1 MSIFR
6 KLSWF
11 FKEEKKHYLLGV
23 FALVVVAIVQL
34 VPPKV
39 IGIIIDKIA
48 ADEINLQEIFAW
60 IGLLLLAAIAQYVFR
75 FIWRTNIWGSAA
87 RLERS
92 LRRQLF
98 HHFTQMDH
106 LFYQKYRTGDLMAH
120 ATNDLSAIQNVAGAG
135 ILTFA
140 DSMITGGMTLIA
152 MMIFVD
158 WRLTLI
164 ALIPLPLLAVAS
176 RVLGSKLHDAFRDS
190 QEAFSSIN
198 DKAQESITGMKVLKT
213 FGQEQ
218 EDIAELQVVIAQR
231 EEQLDEQ
238 ARSVQVNGSNENYL
252 NFIVA
257 SESFT
262 DLVSRI
268 DVVSKMVSANKEL
281 VEQQIADQKAVED
294 KKSKT
299 EENLSKINAMA
310 MELEQLKGDL
320 QVKKIEQESAIA
332 ALAAEKATAES
343 DRQMFLAQKEEA
355 DQRAAA
361 EAAAIAAAEAA
372 AATVAATVAQASS
385 EESSTAASSV
395 DIASSTVASSESA
408 APAQTV
414 AAAPVVESA
423 PVVSAPAA
431 AAPVVSAP
439 VVSAPVVTAPTL
451 SAPTGDVVSIAA
463 KYIGVP
469 YVWGGKTPSGFDC
482 SGFTS
487 YVFREAYGIEIGGYT
502 VPQENSGTQIAVSSA
517 QAGDLIFWGSRG
529 ATYHVAIYVG
539 GGQYIHAPAPG
550 QTVTY
555 SSYNLSG
562 ASFAVRVAR

>member
-1 MSIFR
+1 MKK
-6 KLSWF
+6 KL
-11 FKEEKKHYLLGV
+11 
-23 FALVVVAIVQL
+23 VAIALAGTILATSIVTPFTAQ
-34 VPPKV
+34 
-39 IGIIIDKIA
+39 
-48 ADEINLQEIFAW
+48 ADEILTKIQQQETKISELDSKQSTIEETLSVITAEVDAAEKRAET
-60 IGLLLLAAIAQYVFR
+60 LLANRVKTQDEIA
-75 FIWRTNIWGSAA
+75 
-87 RLERS
+87 
-92 LRRQLF
+92 
-98 HHFTQMDH
+98 
-106 LFYQKYRTGDLMAH
+106 
-120 ATNDLSAIQNVAGAG
+120 
-135 ILTFA
+135 
-140 DSMITGGMTLIA
+140 TL
-152 MMIFVD
+152 
-158 WRLTLI
+158 
-164 ALIPLPLLAVAS
+164 
-176 RVLGSKLHDAFRDS
+176 
-190 QEAFSSIN
+190 
-198 DKAQESITGMKVLKT
+198 
-213 FGQEQ
+213 Q

-361 EAAAIAAAEAA
+361 E
-372 AATVAATVAQASS
+372 
-385 EESSTAASSV
+385 
-395 DIASSTVASSESA
+395 ASSTVASSESA

>member
-1 MSIFR
+1 MKK
-6 KLSWF
+6 KL
-11 FKEEKKHYLLGV
+11 
-23 FALVVVAIVQL
+23 VAIALAGTILATSIVTPFTAQ
-34 VPPKV
+34 
-39 IGIIIDKIA
+39 
-48 ADEINLQEIFAW
+48 ADEILTKIQQQETKISD
-60 IGLLLLAAIAQYVFR
+60 LDSKQNTAAE
-75 FIWRTNIWGSAA
+75 N
-87 RLERS
+87 
-92 LRRQLF
+92 
-98 HHFTQMDH
+98 
-106 LFYQKYRTGDLMAH
+106 
-120 ATNDLSAIQNVAGAG
+120 LSAITAE
-135 ILTFA
+135 
-140 DSMITGGMTLIA
+140 
-152 MMIFVD
+152 VD
-158 WRLTLI
+158 AAEQRAET
-164 ALIPLPLLAVAS
+164 LLANRVKTQDEIVA
-176 RVLGSKLHDAFRDS
+176 L
-190 QEAFSSIN
+190 
-198 DKAQESITGMKVLKT
+198 
-213 FGQEQ
+213 Q

>member
-1 MSIFR
+1 MEELDLKK
-6 KLSWF
+6 KL
-11 FKEEKKHYLLGV
+11 
-23 FALVVVAIVQL
+23 VAIALASTILATSIVTPFTAQ
-34 VPPKV
+34 
-39 IGIIIDKIA
+39 
-48 ADEINLQEIFAW
+48 ADEILTKIQQQETKISELDSKQSTAEE
-60 IGLLLLAAIAQYVFR
+60 
-75 FIWRTNIWGSAA
+75 N
-87 RLERS
+87 
-92 LRRQLF
+92 
-98 HHFTQMDH
+98 
-106 LFYQKYRTGDLMAH
+106 
-120 ATNDLSAIQNVAGAG
+120 LSAITAEVDAAEKR
-135 ILTFA
+135 A
-140 DSMITGGMTLIA
+140 DT
-152 MMIFVD
+152 
-158 WRLTLI
+158 
-164 ALIPLPLLAVAS
+164 LLANRVKTQDEIVA
-176 RVLGSKLHDAFRDS
+176 L
-190 QEAFSSIN
+190 
-198 DKAQESITGMKVLKT
+198 
-213 FGQEQ
+213 Q

>member
-1 MSIFR
+1 MKK
-6 KLSWF
+6 KL
-11 FKEEKKHYLLGV
+11 
-23 FALVVVAIVQL
+23 VAIALAGTILATSIVTPFTAQ
-34 VPPKV
+34 
-39 IGIIIDKIA
+39 
-48 ADEINLQEIFAW
+48 ADEILTKIQQQETKISELDSKQSTAEE
-60 IGLLLLAAIAQYVFR
+60 
-75 FIWRTNIWGSAA
+75 N
-87 RLERS
+87 
-92 LRRQLF
+92 
-98 HHFTQMDH
+98 
-106 LFYQKYRTGDLMAH
+106 
-120 ATNDLSAIQNVAGAG
+120 LSAITAEVDAAEKR
-135 ILTFA
+135 A
-140 DSMITGGMTLIA
+140 D
-152 MMIFVD
+152 
-158 WRLTLI
+158 
-164 ALIPLPLLAVAS
+164 PLLANRVKTQEEIVA
-176 RVLGSKLHDAFRDS
+176 L
-190 QEAFSSIN
+190 
-198 DKAQESITGMKVLKT
+198 
-213 FGQEQ
+213 Q

>member
-1 MSIFR
+1 MKK
-6 KLSWF
+6 KL
-11 FKEEKKHYLLGV
+11 
-23 FALVVVAIVQL
+23 VAIALAGTILATSIVTPFTAQ
-34 VPPKV
+34 
-39 IGIIIDKIA
+39 
-48 ADEINLQEIFAW
+48 ADEILTKIQQQETKISELDSKQSTAEE
-60 IGLLLLAAIAQYVFR
+60 
-75 FIWRTNIWGSAA
+75 N
-87 RLERS
+87 
-92 LRRQLF
+92 
-98 HHFTQMDH
+98 
-106 LFYQKYRTGDLMAH
+106 
-120 ATNDLSAIQNVAGAG
+120 LSAITAE
-135 ILTFA
+135 
-140 DSMITGGMTLIA
+140 
-152 MMIFVD
+152 VD
-158 WRLTLI
+158 AAEKRAET
-164 ALIPLPLLAVAS
+164 LLAN
-176 RVLGSKLHDAFRDS
+176 RV
-190 QEAFSSIN
+190 
-198 DKAQESITGMKVLKT
+198 KT
-213 FGQEQ
+213 QDEIATLQ

-294 KKSKT
+294 KKNKT
-299 EENLSKINAMA
+299 EENLNKINAMA

-320 QVKKIEQESAIA
+320 QVKKIEQESAVA

>member
-1 MSIFR
+1 MKK
-6 KLSWF
+6 KL
-11 FKEEKKHYLLGV
+11 
-23 FALVVVAIVQL
+23 VAIALAGTILATSIVTPFTAQ
-34 VPPKV
+34 
-39 IGIIIDKIA
+39 
-48 ADEINLQEIFAW
+48 ADEILTKIQQQEMKISE
-60 IGLLLLAAIAQYVFR
+60 LDSKQSTVEE
-75 FIWRTNIWGSAA
+75 T
-87 RLERS
+87 
-92 LRRQLF
+92 
-98 HHFTQMDH
+98 
-106 LFYQKYRTGDLMAH
+106 
-120 ATNDLSAIQNVAGAG
+120 LSAITAE
-135 ILTFA
+135 
-140 DSMITGGMTLIA
+140 
-152 MMIFVD
+152 VD
-158 WRLTLI
+158 AAEKRAET
-164 ALIPLPLLAVAS
+164 LLAN
-176 RVLGSKLHDAFRDS
+176 RV
-190 QEAFSSIN
+190 
-198 DKAQESITGMKVLKT
+198 KT
-213 FGQEQ
+213 QDEIAALQ

-268 DVVSKMVSANKEL
+268 DVVSKMVAANKEL
-281 VEQQIADQKAVED
+281 VEKQVADQKAVED

>member
-1 MSIFR
+1 MKK
-6 KLSWF
+6 KL
-11 FKEEKKHYLLGV
+11 
-23 FALVVVAIVQL
+23 VAIALAGTILATSIVTPFTAQ
-34 VPPKV
+34 
-39 IGIIIDKIA
+39 
-48 ADEINLQEIFAW
+48 ADEILTKIQQQETKISD
-60 IGLLLLAAIAQYVFR
+60 LDSKQNTAAE
-75 FIWRTNIWGSAA
+75 N
-87 RLERS
+87 
-92 LRRQLF
+92 
-98 HHFTQMDH
+98 
-106 LFYQKYRTGDLMAH
+106 
-120 ATNDLSAIQNVAGAG
+120 LSAITAE
-135 ILTFA
+135 
-140 DSMITGGMTLIA
+140 
-152 MMIFVD
+152 VD
-158 WRLTLI
+158 AAEQRAET
-164 ALIPLPLLAVAS
+164 LLANRVKTQDEIVA
-176 RVLGSKLHDAFRDS
+176 L
-190 QEAFSSIN
+190 
-198 DKAQESITGMKVLKT
+198 
-213 FGQEQ
+213 Q

-487 YVFREAYGIEIGGYT
+487 YVFRQAYGIEIGGYT
-502 VPQENSGTQIAVSSA
+502 VPQENSGTQIAVSAA

>member
-1 MSIFR
+1 MKK
-6 KLSWF
+6 KL
-11 FKEEKKHYLLGV
+11 
-23 FALVVVAIVQL
+23 VAIALAGTILATSIVTPFTAQ
-34 VPPKV
+34 
-39 IGIIIDKIA
+39 
-48 ADEINLQEIFAW
+48 ADEILTKIQQQETKISELDSKQRPVEETLSVITAEVDAAEKRAET
-60 IGLLLLAAIAQYVFR
+60 LLANRVKTQDEIA
-75 FIWRTNIWGSAA
+75 
-87 RLERS
+87 
-92 LRRQLF
+92 
-98 HHFTQMDH
+98 
-106 LFYQKYRTGDLMAH
+106 
-120 ATNDLSAIQNVAGAG
+120 
-135 ILTFA
+135 
-140 DSMITGGMTLIA
+140 TL
-152 MMIFVD
+152 
-158 WRLTLI
+158 
-164 ALIPLPLLAVAS
+164 
-176 RVLGSKLHDAFRDS
+176 
-190 QEAFSSIN
+190 
-198 DKAQESITGMKVLKT
+198 
-213 FGQEQ
+213 Q

-414 AAAPVVESA
+414 AAAPVVERA

>member
-1 MSIFR
+1 MKK
-6 KLSWF
+6 KL
-11 FKEEKKHYLLGV
+11 
-23 FALVVVAIVQL
+23 VAIALAGTILATSIVTPFTAQ
-34 VPPKV
+34 
-39 IGIIIDKIA
+39 
-48 ADEINLQEIFAW
+48 ADEILTKIQQQETKISE
-60 IGLLLLAAIAQYVFR
+60 LD
-75 FIWRTNIWGSAA
+75 SK
-87 RLERS
+87 
-92 LRRQLF
+92 
-98 HHFTQMDH
+98 
-106 LFYQKYRTGDLMAH
+106 QKTAEE
-120 ATNDLSAIQNVAGAG
+120 NLSAITAE
-135 ILTFA
+135 
-140 DSMITGGMTLIA
+140 
-152 MMIFVD
+152 VD
-158 WRLTLI
+158 AAEKRAET
-164 ALIPLPLLAVAS
+164 LLANRVKTQDEIVA
-176 RVLGSKLHDAFRDS
+176 L
-190 QEAFSSIN
+190 
-198 DKAQESITGMKVLKT
+198 
-213 FGQEQ
+213 Q

-281 VEQQIADQKAVED
+281 VEKQVADQKAVEE
-294 KKSKT
+294 KKNKT
-299 EENLSKINAMA
+299 EENLNEINAMA

-320 QVKKIEQESAIA
+320 QVKKIEQESAVA

-361 EAAAIAAAEAA
+361 EAAAIAAAEVA
-372 AATVAATVAQASS
+372 AATAAQASS

-395 DIASSTVASSESA
+395 DIASNTVASSESA
-408 APAQTV
+408 APVQTV
-414 AAAPVVESA
+414 VSTPVAESA

-431 AAPVVSAP
+431 V
-439 VVSAPVVTAPTL
+439 APVVTAPVVAAPVVTAPAL

-502 VPQENSGTQIAVSSA
+502 VPQENSGTQIAVSAA

-529 ATYHVAIYVG
+529 ATYTIY
-539 GGQYIHAPAPG
+539 
-550 QTVTY
+550 
-555 SSYNLSG
+555 
-562 ASFAVRVAR
+562 

>member
-1 MSIFR
+1 VEELDLKK
-6 KLSWF
+6 KL
-11 FKEEKKHYLLGV
+11 
-23 FALVVVAIVQL
+23 VAIALAGTILATSIVTPFTAQ
-34 VPPKV
+34 
-39 IGIIIDKIA
+39 
-48 ADEINLQEIFAW
+48 ADEILTKIQQQETKISE
-60 IGLLLLAAIAQYVFR
+60 LDSKQS
-75 FIWRTNIWGSAA
+75 T
-87 RLERS
+87 
-92 LRRQLF
+92 
-98 HHFTQMDH
+98 
-106 LFYQKYRTGDLMAH
+106 
-120 ATNDLSAIQNVAGAG
+120 ATENLSAITAE
-135 ILTFA
+135 
-140 DSMITGGMTLIA
+140 
-152 MMIFVD
+152 VD
-158 WRLTLI
+158 AAEKRAET
-164 ALIPLPLLAVAS
+164 LLANRVKTQDEIVA
-176 RVLGSKLHDAFRDS
+176 L
-190 QEAFSSIN
+190 
-198 DKAQESITGMKVLKT
+198 
-213 FGQEQ
+213 Q

-252 NFIVA
+252 NFIVS

-281 VEQQIADQKAVED
+281 VEQQVADQKAVED
-294 KKSKT
+294 KKNKT
-299 EENLSKINAMA
+299 EDNLNEINAMA

-320 QVKKIEQESAIA
+320 QVKRIEQESAVA

-343 DRQMFLAQKEEA
+343 DREMFLAQKEEA

-361 EAAAIAAAEAA
+361 EAASIEAAEAA

-385 EESSTAASSV
+385 EESSSAASFV
-395 DIASSTVASSESA
+395 DIASSAVASSESA
-408 APAQTV
+408 PTQTV
-414 AAAPVVESA
+414 VSTPVVESA
-423 PVVSAPAA
+423 PVA

-439 VVSAPVVTAPTL
+439 VVAAPVVTAPAL

-463 KYIGVP
+463 QYIGVP

-487 YVFREAYGIEIGGYT
+487 YVFRQAYGIEIGGYT
-502 VPQENSGTQIAVSSA
+502 VPQENSGTQIAVSAA

>member
-1 MSIFR
+1 MKK
-6 KLSWF
+6 KL
-11 FKEEKKHYLLGV
+11 
-23 FALVVVAIVQL
+23 VAIALAGTILATSIVTPFTAQ
-34 VPPKV
+34 
-39 IGIIIDKIA
+39 
-48 ADEINLQEIFAW
+48 ADEILTKIQQQETKISELDSKQSTIEETLSVITAEVDAAEKRAET
-60 IGLLLLAAIAQYVFR
+60 LLANRVKTQDEIA
-75 FIWRTNIWGSAA
+75 
-87 RLERS
+87 
-92 LRRQLF
+92 
-98 HHFTQMDH
+98 
-106 LFYQKYRTGDLMAH
+106 
-120 ATNDLSAIQNVAGAG
+120 
-135 ILTFA
+135 
-140 DSMITGGMTLIA
+140 TL
-152 MMIFVD
+152 
-158 WRLTLI
+158 
-164 ALIPLPLLAVAS
+164 
-176 RVLGSKLHDAFRDS
+176 
-190 QEAFSSIN
+190 
-198 DKAQESITGMKVLKT
+198 
-213 FGQEQ
+213 Q

-372 AATVAATVAQASS
+372 AATVAATIAQASS

-395 DIASSTVASSESA
+395 DIASITVASSESA

>member
-1 MSIFR
+1 MKK
-6 KLSWF
+6 KL
-11 FKEEKKHYLLGV
+11 
-23 FALVVVAIVQL
+23 VAIALAGTILATSIVTPFTAQ
-34 VPPKV
+34 
-39 IGIIIDKIA
+39 
-48 ADEINLQEIFAW
+48 ADEILTKIQQQETKISELDSKQSTAEE
-60 IGLLLLAAIAQYVFR
+60 
-75 FIWRTNIWGSAA
+75 N
-87 RLERS
+87 
-92 LRRQLF
+92 
-98 HHFTQMDH
+98 
-106 LFYQKYRTGDLMAH
+106 
-120 ATNDLSAIQNVAGAG
+120 LSAITAE
-135 ILTFA
+135 
-140 DSMITGGMTLIA
+140 
-152 MMIFVD
+152 VD
-158 WRLTLI
+158 AAEKRAET
-164 ALIPLPLLAVAS
+164 LLANRVKTQDEIVA
-176 RVLGSKLHDAFRDS
+176 L
-190 QEAFSSIN
+190 
-198 DKAQESITGMKVLKT
+198 
-213 FGQEQ
+213 Q

-281 VEQQIADQKAVED
+281 VEKQVADQKAVED
-294 KKSKT
+294 KKNKT
-299 EENLSKINAMA
+299 EDNLNEINAMA

-320 QVKKIEQESAIA
+320 QVKRIEQESAVA

-343 DRQMFLAQKEEA
+343 DRQVFLAQKEEA

-372 AATVAATVAQASS
+372 AATVAATAAQASS
-385 EESSTAASSV
+385 EESSSAASSV
-395 DIASSTVASSESA
+395 DIASSAVASSESA
-408 APAQTV
+408 TPVQTV
-414 AAAPVVESA
+414 VNTPVVESA

-439 VVSAPVVTAPTL
+439 VVAAPVVTAPVL

-463 KYIGVP
+463 QYIGVP

-482 SGFTS
+482 SGFTA
-487 YVFREAYGIEIGGYT
+487 YVFRQAYGIEIGSFT
-502 VPQENSGTQIAVSSA
+502 VPQENSGTQIAVSAA

-529 ATYHVAIYVG
+529 STYHVAIYVG

>member
-1 MSIFR
+1 MKK
-6 KLSWF
+6 KL
-11 FKEEKKHYLLGV
+11 
-23 FALVVVAIVQL
+23 VAIALAGTILATSIVTPFTAQ
-34 VPPKV
+34 
-39 IGIIIDKIA
+39 
-48 ADEINLQEIFAW
+48 ADEILTKIQQQETKISELDSKQSTAEE
-60 IGLLLLAAIAQYVFR
+60 
-75 FIWRTNIWGSAA
+75 N
-87 RLERS
+87 
-92 LRRQLF
+92 
-98 HHFTQMDH
+98 
-106 LFYQKYRTGDLMAH
+106 
-120 ATNDLSAIQNVAGAG
+120 LSAITAE
-135 ILTFA
+135 
-140 DSMITGGMTLIA
+140 
-152 MMIFVD
+152 VD
-158 WRLTLI
+158 AAEKRAET
-164 ALIPLPLLAVAS
+164 LLANRVKTQDEIVA
-176 RVLGSKLHDAFRDS
+176 L
-190 QEAFSSIN
+190 
-198 DKAQESITGMKVLKT
+198 
-213 FGQEQ
+213 Q

-423 PVVSAPAA
+423 PVVSAP
-431 AAPVVSAP
+431 
-439 VVSAPVVTAPTL
+439 VVTAPTL

>member
-1 MSIFR
+1 MKK
-6 KLSWF
+6 KL
-11 FKEEKKHYLLGV
+11 
-23 FALVVVAIVQL
+23 VAIALAGTILATSIVTPFTAQ
-34 VPPKV
+34 
-39 IGIIIDKIA
+39 
-48 ADEINLQEIFAW
+48 ADEILTKIQQQETKISELDSKQSTAEE
-60 IGLLLLAAIAQYVFR
+60 
-75 FIWRTNIWGSAA
+75 N
-87 RLERS
+87 
-92 LRRQLF
+92 
-98 HHFTQMDH
+98 
-106 LFYQKYRTGDLMAH
+106 
-120 ATNDLSAIQNVAGAG
+120 LSAITAEVDAAEKR
-135 ILTFA
+135 A
-140 DSMITGGMTLIA
+140 DT
-152 MMIFVD
+152 
-158 WRLTLI
+158 
-164 ALIPLPLLAVAS
+164 LLAN
-176 RVLGSKLHDAFRDS
+176 RV
-190 QEAFSSIN
+190 
-198 DKAQESITGMKVLKT
+198 KT
-213 FGQEQ
+213 QDEIATLQ

>member
-1 MSIFR
+1 MKK
-6 KLSWF
+6 KL
-11 FKEEKKHYLLGV
+11 
-23 FALVVVAIVQL
+23 VAIALAGTILATSIVTPFTAQ
-34 VPPKV
+34 
-39 IGIIIDKIA
+39 
-48 ADEINLQEIFAW
+48 ADEILTKIQQQETKISELDSKQSTVEETLSVITAEVDAAEKRAET
-60 IGLLLLAAIAQYVFR
+60 LLANRVKTQDEIA
-75 FIWRTNIWGSAA
+75 
-87 RLERS
+87 
-92 LRRQLF
+92 
-98 HHFTQMDH
+98 
-106 LFYQKYRTGDLMAH
+106 
-120 ATNDLSAIQNVAGAG
+120 
-135 ILTFA
+135 
-140 DSMITGGMTLIA
+140 TL
-152 MMIFVD
+152 
-158 WRLTLI
+158 
-164 ALIPLPLLAVAS
+164 
-176 RVLGSKLHDAFRDS
+176 
-190 QEAFSSIN
+190 
-198 DKAQESITGMKVLKT
+198 
-213 FGQEQ
+213 Q

-281 VEQQIADQKAVED
+281 VEQQVADQKAVED
-294 KKSKT
+294 KKNKT
-299 EENLSKINAMA
+299 EENLNEINAMA

>member
-1 MSIFR
+1 MKK
-6 KLSWF
+6 KL
-11 FKEEKKHYLLGV
+11 
-23 FALVVVAIVQL
+23 VAIALAGTILATSIVTPFTAQ
-34 VPPKV
+34 
-39 IGIIIDKIA
+39 
-48 ADEINLQEIFAW
+48 ADEILTKIQQQETKISD
-60 IGLLLLAAIAQYVFR
+60 LDSKQNTAAE
-75 FIWRTNIWGSAA
+75 N
-87 RLERS
+87 
-92 LRRQLF
+92 
-98 HHFTQMDH
+98 
-106 LFYQKYRTGDLMAH
+106 
-120 ATNDLSAIQNVAGAG
+120 LSAITAE
-135 ILTFA
+135 
-140 DSMITGGMTLIA
+140 
-152 MMIFVD
+152 VD
-158 WRLTLI
+158 AAEKRAET
-164 ALIPLPLLAVAS
+164 LLAN
-176 RVLGSKLHDAFRDS
+176 RV
-190 QEAFSSIN
+190 
-198 DKAQESITGMKVLKT
+198 KT
-213 FGQEQ
+213 QDEIAALQ

>member
-1 MSIFR
+1 MKK
-6 KLSWF
+6 KL
-11 FKEEKKHYLLGV
+11 
-23 FALVVVAIVQL
+23 VAIALASTILATSIVTPFTAQ
-34 VPPKV
+34 
-39 IGIIIDKIA
+39 
-48 ADEINLQEIFAW
+48 ADEILTKIQQQETKISELDSKQSTAEE
-60 IGLLLLAAIAQYVFR
+60 
-75 FIWRTNIWGSAA
+75 N
-87 RLERS
+87 
-92 LRRQLF
+92 
-98 HHFTQMDH
+98 
-106 LFYQKYRTGDLMAH
+106 
-120 ATNDLSAIQNVAGAG
+120 LSAITAE
-135 ILTFA
+135 
-140 DSMITGGMTLIA
+140 
-152 MMIFVD
+152 VD
-158 WRLTLI
+158 AAEKRAET
-164 ALIPLPLLAVAS
+164 LLANRVKTQDEIVA
-176 RVLGSKLHDAFRDS
+176 L
-190 QEAFSSIN
+190 
-198 DKAQESITGMKVLKT
+198 
-213 FGQEQ
+213 Q

-343 DRQMFLAQKEEA
+343 DRQIFLAQKEEA

>member
-1 MSIFR
+1 MKK
-6 KLSWF
+6 KL
-11 FKEEKKHYLLGV
+11 
-23 FALVVVAIVQL
+23 VAIALASTILATSIVTPFTAQ
-34 VPPKV
+34 
-39 IGIIIDKIA
+39 
-48 ADEINLQEIFAW
+48 ADEILTKIQQQETKISELDSKQSTAEE
-60 IGLLLLAAIAQYVFR
+60 
-75 FIWRTNIWGSAA
+75 N
-87 RLERS
+87 
-92 LRRQLF
+92 
-98 HHFTQMDH
+98 
-106 LFYQKYRTGDLMAH
+106 
-120 ATNDLSAIQNVAGAG
+120 LSAITAE
-135 ILTFA
+135 
-140 DSMITGGMTLIA
+140 
-152 MMIFVD
+152 VD
-158 WRLTLI
+158 AAEKRAET
-164 ALIPLPLLAVAS
+164 LLANRVKTQDEIVA
-176 RVLGSKLHDAFRDS
+176 L
-190 QEAFSSIN
+190 
-198 DKAQESITGMKVLKT
+198 
-213 FGQEQ
+213 Q

-423 PVVSAPAA
+423 PVVSAPAV

-439 VVSAPVVTAPTL
+439 VVSAPTL

>member
-1 MSIFR
+1 MKK
-6 KLSWF
+6 KL
-11 FKEEKKHYLLGV
+11 
-23 FALVVVAIVQL
+23 VAIALAGTILATSIVTPFTAQ
-34 VPPKV
+34 
-39 IGIIIDKIA
+39 
-48 ADEINLQEIFAW
+48 ADEILTKIQQQETKISD
-60 IGLLLLAAIAQYVFR
+60 LDSKQNTAAE
-75 FIWRTNIWGSAA
+75 N
-87 RLERS
+87 
-92 LRRQLF
+92 
-98 HHFTQMDH
+98 
-106 LFYQKYRTGDLMAH
+106 
-120 ATNDLSAIQNVAGAG
+120 LSAITAE
-135 ILTFA
+135 
-140 DSMITGGMTLIA
+140 
-152 MMIFVD
+152 VD
-158 WRLTLI
+158 AAEQRAET
-164 ALIPLPLLAVAS
+164 LLANRVKTQDEIVA
-176 RVLGSKLHDAFRDS
+176 L
-190 QEAFSSIN
+190 
-198 DKAQESITGMKVLKT
+198 
-213 FGQEQ
+213 Q

-385 EESSTAASSV
+385 EEFSTAASSV

>member
-1 MSIFR
+1 MKK
-6 KLSWF
+6 KL
-11 FKEEKKHYLLGV
+11 
-23 FALVVVAIVQL
+23 VAIALAGTILATSIVTPFTAQ
-34 VPPKV
+34 
-39 IGIIIDKIA
+39 
-48 ADEINLQEIFAW
+48 ADEILTKIQQQETKISD
-60 IGLLLLAAIAQYVFR
+60 LDSKQNTAAE
-75 FIWRTNIWGSAA
+75 N
-87 RLERS
+87 
-92 LRRQLF
+92 
-98 HHFTQMDH
+98 
-106 LFYQKYRTGDLMAH
+106 
-120 ATNDLSAIQNVAGAG
+120 LSAITAE
-135 ILTFA
+135 
-140 DSMITGGMTLIA
+140 
-152 MMIFVD
+152 VD
-158 WRLTLI
+158 AAEQRAET
-164 ALIPLPLLAVAS
+164 LLANRVKTQDEIVA
-176 RVLGSKLHDAFRDS
+176 L
-190 QEAFSSIN
+190 
-198 DKAQESITGMKVLKT
+198 
-213 FGQEQ
+213 Q

-281 VEQQIADQKAVED
+281 VEQQVADQKAVED
-294 KKSKT
+294 KKNKT
-299 EENLSKINAMA
+299 EDNLNEINAMA

-320 QVKKIEQESAIA
+320 QVKRIEQESAVA

-343 DRQMFLAQKEEA
+343 DREMFLAQKEEA

-361 EAAAIAAAEAA
+361 EAASIAAAEAA

-431 AAPVVSAP
+431 PVVSAP
-439 VVSAPVVTAPTL
+439 VVSAPVVTAPVL

-463 KYIGVP
+463 QYIGVP

-487 YVFREAYGIEIGGYT
+487 YVFRQAYGIEIGGYT
-502 VPQENSGTQIAVSSA
+502 VPQENSGTQIAVSAA

>member
-1 MSIFR
+1 MKK
-6 KLSWF
+6 KL
-11 FKEEKKHYLLGV
+11 
-23 FALVVVAIVQL
+23 VAIALAGTILATSIVTPFTAQ
-34 VPPKV
+34 
-39 IGIIIDKIA
+39 
-48 ADEINLQEIFAW
+48 ADEILTKIQQQETKISELDSKQSTAEE
-60 IGLLLLAAIAQYVFR
+60 
-75 FIWRTNIWGSAA
+75 N
-87 RLERS
+87 
-92 LRRQLF
+92 
-98 HHFTQMDH
+98 
-106 LFYQKYRTGDLMAH
+106 
-120 ATNDLSAIQNVAGAG
+120 LSAITAE
-135 ILTFA
+135 
-140 DSMITGGMTLIA
+140 
-152 MMIFVD
+152 VD
-158 WRLTLI
+158 AAEKRAET
-164 ALIPLPLLAVAS
+164 LLAN
-176 RVLGSKLHDAFRDS
+176 RV
-190 QEAFSSIN
+190 
-198 DKAQESITGMKVLKT
+198 KT
-213 FGQEQ
+213 QDEIAALQ

-395 DIASSTVASSESA
+395 DIASITVASSESA

>member
-1 MSIFR
+1 MKK
-6 KLSWF
+6 KL
-11 FKEEKKHYLLGV
+11 
-23 FALVVVAIVQL
+23 VAIALAGTILATSIVTPFTAQ
-34 VPPKV
+34 
-39 IGIIIDKIA
+39 
-48 ADEINLQEIFAW
+48 ADEILTKIQQQETKISD
-60 IGLLLLAAIAQYVFR
+60 LDSKQNTAAE
-75 FIWRTNIWGSAA
+75 N
-87 RLERS
+87 
-92 LRRQLF
+92 
-98 HHFTQMDH
+98 
-106 LFYQKYRTGDLMAH
+106 
-120 ATNDLSAIQNVAGAG
+120 LSAITAE
-135 ILTFA
+135 
-140 DSMITGGMTLIA
+140 
-152 MMIFVD
+152 VD
-158 WRLTLI
+158 AAEQRAET
-164 ALIPLPLLAVAS
+164 LLANRVKTQDEIVA
-176 RVLGSKLHDAFRDS
+176 L
-190 QEAFSSIN
+190 
-198 DKAQESITGMKVLKT
+198 
-213 FGQEQ
+213 Q

-281 VEQQIADQKAVED
+281 VEQQVADQKAVED
-294 KKSKT
+294 KKNKT
-299 EENLSKINAMA
+299 EDNLNEINAMA

-320 QVKKIEQESAIA
+320 QVKRIEQESAVA

-343 DRQMFLAQKEEA
+343 DREMFLAQKEEA

-361 EAAAIAAAEAA
+361 EAASIAAAEAA
-372 AATVAATVAQASS
+372 AATVAATIAQASS
-385 EESSTAASSV
+385 EESSAAASSV
-395 DIASSTVASSESA
+395 DIASSTVASSETA

-423 PVVSAPAA
+423 PVVSAPVAA
-431 AAPVVSAP
+431 APAAPVVNTP
-439 VVSAPVVTAPTL
+439 VVAAPVVTPAL

-502 VPQENSGTQIAVSSA
+502 VPQENSGTQIAVSAA

>member
-1 MSIFR
+1 MKK
-6 KLSWF
+6 KL
-11 FKEEKKHYLLGV
+11 
-23 FALVVVAIVQL
+23 VAIALAGTILATSIVTPFTAQ
-34 VPPKV
+34 
-39 IGIIIDKIA
+39 
-48 ADEINLQEIFAW
+48 ADEILTKIQQQETKISE
-60 IGLLLLAAIAQYVFR
+60 LDSKQSTVEE
-75 FIWRTNIWGSAA
+75 N
-87 RLERS
+87 
-92 LRRQLF
+92 
-98 HHFTQMDH
+98 
-106 LFYQKYRTGDLMAH
+106 
-120 ATNDLSAIQNVAGAG
+120 LSAITAE
-135 ILTFA
+135 
-140 DSMITGGMTLIA
+140 
-152 MMIFVD
+152 VD
-158 WRLTLI
+158 AAEQRAET
-164 ALIPLPLLAVAS
+164 LLANRVKTQDEIVA
-176 RVLGSKLHDAFRDS
+176 L
-190 QEAFSSIN
+190 
-198 DKAQESITGMKVLKT
+198 
-213 FGQEQ
+213 Q

>member
-1 MSIFR
+1 
-6 KLSWF
+6 
-11 FKEEKKHYLLGV
+11 
-23 FALVVVAIVQL
+23 
-34 VPPKV
+34 
-39 IGIIIDKIA
+39 
-48 ADEINLQEIFAW
+48 
-60 IGLLLLAAIAQYVFR
+60 
-75 FIWRTNIWGSAA
+75 
-87 RLERS
+87 
-92 LRRQLF
+92 
-98 HHFTQMDH
+98 
-106 LFYQKYRTGDLMAH
+106 
-120 ATNDLSAIQNVAGAG
+120 
-135 ILTFA
+135 
-140 DSMITGGMTLIA
+140 
-152 MMIFVD
+152 
-158 WRLTLI
+158 
-164 ALIPLPLLAVAS
+164 
-176 RVLGSKLHDAFRDS
+176 
-190 QEAFSSIN
+190 
-198 DKAQESITGMKVLKT
+198 GMKVLKT

>member
-1 MSIFR
+1 MKK
-6 KLSWF
+6 KL
-11 FKEEKKHYLLGV
+11 
-23 FALVVVAIVQL
+23 VAIALAGTILATSIVTPFTAQ
-34 VPPKV
+34 
-39 IGIIIDKIA
+39 
-48 ADEINLQEIFAW
+48 ADEILTKIQQQETKISELDSKQSTVEETLSVITAEVDAAEKRAET
-60 IGLLLLAAIAQYVFR
+60 LLANRVKTQDEIA
-75 FIWRTNIWGSAA
+75 
-87 RLERS
+87 
-92 LRRQLF
+92 
-98 HHFTQMDH
+98 
-106 LFYQKYRTGDLMAH
+106 
-120 ATNDLSAIQNVAGAG
+120 
-135 ILTFA
+135 
-140 DSMITGGMTLIA
+140 
-152 MMIFVD
+152 
-158 WRLTLI
+158 
-164 ALIPLPLLAVAS
+164 AL
-176 RVLGSKLHDAFRDS
+176 
-190 QEAFSSIN
+190 
-198 DKAQESITGMKVLKT
+198 
-213 FGQEQ
+213 Q

-517 QAGDLIFWGSRG
+517 QVGDLIFWGSRG

>member
-1 MSIFR
+1 MKK
-6 KLSWF
+6 KL
-11 FKEEKKHYLLGV
+11 
-23 FALVVVAIVQL
+23 VAIALAGTILATSIVTPFTAQ
-34 VPPKV
+34 
-39 IGIIIDKIA
+39 
-48 ADEINLQEIFAW
+48 ADEILTKIQQQETKISELDSKQSTAEE
-60 IGLLLLAAIAQYVFR
+60 
-75 FIWRTNIWGSAA
+75 N
-87 RLERS
+87 
-92 LRRQLF
+92 
-98 HHFTQMDH
+98 
-106 LFYQKYRTGDLMAH
+106 
-120 ATNDLSAIQNVAGAG
+120 LSAITAEVDAAEKR
-135 ILTFA
+135 A
-140 DSMITGGMTLIA
+140 ETL
-152 MMIFVD
+152 
-158 WRLTLI
+158 L
-164 ALIPLPLLAVAS
+164 AS
-176 RVLGSKLHDAFRDS
+176 RV
-190 QEAFSSIN
+190 
-198 DKAQESITGMKVLKT
+198 KT
-213 FGQEQ
+213 QDEIVALQ

-414 AAAPVVESA
+414 AAAPVV
-423 PVVSAPAA
+423 SAPAA

>member
-1 MSIFR
+1 MKK
-6 KLSWF
+6 KL
-11 FKEEKKHYLLGV
+11 
-23 FALVVVAIVQL
+23 VAIALAGTILATSIVTPFTAQ
-34 VPPKV
+34 
-39 IGIIIDKIA
+39 
-48 ADEINLQEIFAW
+48 ADEILTKIQQQETKISELDSKQSTAEE
-60 IGLLLLAAIAQYVFR
+60 
-75 FIWRTNIWGSAA
+75 N
-87 RLERS
+87 
-92 LRRQLF
+92 
-98 HHFTQMDH
+98 
-106 LFYQKYRTGDLMAH
+106 
-120 ATNDLSAIQNVAGAG
+120 LSAITAE
-135 ILTFA
+135 
-140 DSMITGGMTLIA
+140 
-152 MMIFVD
+152 VD
-158 WRLTLI
+158 AAEKRAET
-164 ALIPLPLLAVAS
+164 LLANRVKTQDEIVA
-176 RVLGSKLHDAFRDS
+176 L
-190 QEAFSSIN
+190 
-198 DKAQESITGMKVLKT
+198 
-213 FGQEQ
+213 Q

-343 DRQMFLAQKEEA
+343 DRQMFLTQKEEA

-439 VVSAPVVTAPTL
+439 VVSAPVVAAPTL

>member
-1 MSIFR
+1 MKK
-6 KLSWF
+6 KL
-11 FKEEKKHYLLGV
+11 
-23 FALVVVAIVQL
+23 VAIALAGTILATSIVTPFTAQ
-34 VPPKV
+34 
-39 IGIIIDKIA
+39 
-48 ADEINLQEIFAW
+48 ADEILTKIQQQETKISELDSKQSTIEETLSVITAEVDAAEKRAET
-60 IGLLLLAAIAQYVFR
+60 LLANRVKTQDEIA
-75 FIWRTNIWGSAA
+75 
-87 RLERS
+87 
-92 LRRQLF
+92 
-98 HHFTQMDH
+98 
-106 LFYQKYRTGDLMAH
+106 
-120 ATNDLSAIQNVAGAG
+120 
-135 ILTFA
+135 
-140 DSMITGGMTLIA
+140 TL
-152 MMIFVD
+152 
-158 WRLTLI
+158 
-164 ALIPLPLLAVAS
+164 
-176 RVLGSKLHDAFRDS
+176 
-190 QEAFSSIN
+190 
-198 DKAQESITGMKVLKT
+198 
-213 FGQEQ
+213 Q

-395 DIASSTVASSESA
+395 DIASSTVASSEAA

>member
-1 MSIFR
+1 MKK
-6 KLSWF
+6 KL
-11 FKEEKKHYLLGV
+11 
-23 FALVVVAIVQL
+23 VAIALAGTILATSIVTPFTAQ
-34 VPPKV
+34 
-39 IGIIIDKIA
+39 
-48 ADEINLQEIFAW
+48 ADEILTKIQQQETKISELDSKQSTAEE
-60 IGLLLLAAIAQYVFR
+60 
-75 FIWRTNIWGSAA
+75 N
-87 RLERS
+87 
-92 LRRQLF
+92 
-98 HHFTQMDH
+98 
-106 LFYQKYRTGDLMAH
+106 
-120 ATNDLSAIQNVAGAG
+120 LSAITAE
-135 ILTFA
+135 
-140 DSMITGGMTLIA
+140 
-152 MMIFVD
+152 VD
-158 WRLTLI
+158 AAEKRAET
-164 ALIPLPLLAVAS
+164 LLANRVKTQAEIVA
-176 RVLGSKLHDAFRDS
+176 L
-190 QEAFSSIN
+190 
-198 DKAQESITGMKVLKT
+198 
-213 FGQEQ
+213 Q

>member
-1 MSIFR
+1 MKK
-6 KLSWF
+6 KL
-11 FKEEKKHYLLGV
+11 
-23 FALVVVAIVQL
+23 VAIALAGTILATSIVTPFTAQ
-34 VPPKV
+34 
-39 IGIIIDKIA
+39 
-48 ADEINLQEIFAW
+48 ADEILTKIQQQEMKISE
-60 IGLLLLAAIAQYVFR
+60 LDSKQSTVEE
-75 FIWRTNIWGSAA
+75 T
-87 RLERS
+87 
-92 LRRQLF
+92 
-98 HHFTQMDH
+98 
-106 LFYQKYRTGDLMAH
+106 
-120 ATNDLSAIQNVAGAG
+120 LSAITAE
-135 ILTFA
+135 
-140 DSMITGGMTLIA
+140 
-152 MMIFVD
+152 VD
-158 WRLTLI
+158 AAEKRAET
-164 ALIPLPLLAVAS
+164 LLANRVKTQDEIVA
-176 RVLGSKLHDAFRDS
+176 L
-190 QEAFSSIN
+190 
-198 DKAQESITGMKVLKT
+198 
-213 FGQEQ
+213 Q

>member
-1 MSIFR
+1 MKK
-6 KLSWF
+6 KL
-11 FKEEKKHYLLGV
+11 
-23 FALVVVAIVQL
+23 VAIALAGTILATSIVTPFTAQ
-34 VPPKV
+34 
-39 IGIIIDKIA
+39 
-48 ADEINLQEIFAW
+48 ADEILTKIQQQETKISELDSKQNTAEE
-60 IGLLLLAAIAQYVFR
+60 
-75 FIWRTNIWGSAA
+75 N
-87 RLERS
+87 
-92 LRRQLF
+92 
-98 HHFTQMDH
+98 
-106 LFYQKYRTGDLMAH
+106 
-120 ATNDLSAIQNVAGAG
+120 LSAITAE
-135 ILTFA
+135 
-140 DSMITGGMTLIA
+140 
-152 MMIFVD
+152 VD
-158 WRLTLI
+158 AAEKRAET
-164 ALIPLPLLAVAS
+164 LLANRVKTQDEIVA
-176 RVLGSKLHDAFRDS
+176 L
-190 QEAFSSIN
+190 
-198 DKAQESITGMKVLKT
+198 
-213 FGQEQ
+213 Q

-343 DRQMFLAQKEEA
+343 DRQIFLAQKEEA

>member
-1 MSIFR
+1 MKK
-6 KLSWF
+6 KL
-11 FKEEKKHYLLGV
+11 
-23 FALVVVAIVQL
+23 VAIALAGTILATSIVTPFTAQ
-34 VPPKV
+34 
-39 IGIIIDKIA
+39 
-48 ADEINLQEIFAW
+48 ADEILTKIQQQETKISELDSKQSTAEE
-60 IGLLLLAAIAQYVFR
+60 
-75 FIWRTNIWGSAA
+75 N
-87 RLERS
+87 
-92 LRRQLF
+92 
-98 HHFTQMDH
+98 
-106 LFYQKYRTGDLMAH
+106 
-120 ATNDLSAIQNVAGAG
+120 LSAITAE
-135 ILTFA
+135 
-140 DSMITGGMTLIA
+140 
-152 MMIFVD
+152 VD
-158 WRLTLI
+158 AAEKRAET
-164 ALIPLPLLAVAS
+164 LLANRVKTQDEIVA
-176 RVLGSKLHDAFRDS
+176 L
-190 QEAFSSIN
+190 
-198 DKAQESITGMKVLKT
+198 
-213 FGQEQ
+213 Q

>member
-1 MSIFR
+1 MKK
-6 KLSWF
+6 KL
-11 FKEEKKHYLLGV
+11 
-23 FALVVVAIVQL
+23 VAIALAGTILATSIVTPFTAQ
-34 VPPKV
+34 
-39 IGIIIDKIA
+39 
-48 ADEINLQEIFAW
+48 ADEILTKIQQQETKISD
-60 IGLLLLAAIAQYVFR
+60 LDSKQNTAAE
-75 FIWRTNIWGSAA
+75 N
-87 RLERS
+87 
-92 LRRQLF
+92 
-98 HHFTQMDH
+98 
-106 LFYQKYRTGDLMAH
+106 
-120 ATNDLSAIQNVAGAG
+120 LSAITAE
-135 ILTFA
+135 
-140 DSMITGGMTLIA
+140 
-152 MMIFVD
+152 VD
-158 WRLTLI
+158 AAEQRAET
-164 ALIPLPLLAVAS
+164 LLANRVKTQDEIVA
-176 RVLGSKLHDAFRDS
+176 L
-190 QEAFSSIN
+190 
-198 DKAQESITGMKVLKT
+198 
-213 FGQEQ
+213 Q

-281 VEQQIADQKAVED
+281 VEQQVADQKAVED
-294 KKSKT
+294 KKNKT
-299 EENLSKINAMA
+299 EDNLNEINAMA

-320 QVKKIEQESAIA
+320 QVKRIEQESAVA

-343 DRQMFLAQKEEA
+343 DREMFLAQKEEA

>member
-1 MSIFR
+1 MKK
-6 KLSWF
+6 KL
-11 FKEEKKHYLLGV
+11 
-23 FALVVVAIVQL
+23 VAIALAGTILATSIVTPFTAQ
-34 VPPKV
+34 
-39 IGIIIDKIA
+39 
-48 ADEINLQEIFAW
+48 ADEILTKIQQQETKISELDSKQSTAEE
-60 IGLLLLAAIAQYVFR
+60 
-75 FIWRTNIWGSAA
+75 N
-87 RLERS
+87 
-92 LRRQLF
+92 
-98 HHFTQMDH
+98 
-106 LFYQKYRTGDLMAH
+106 
-120 ATNDLSAIQNVAGAG
+120 LSAINAE
-135 ILTFA
+135 
-140 DSMITGGMTLIA
+140 
-152 MMIFVD
+152 VD
-158 WRLTLI
+158 AAEKRAET
-164 ALIPLPLLAVAS
+164 LLANRVKTQDEIVA
-176 RVLGSKLHDAFRDS
+176 L
-190 QEAFSSIN
+190 
-198 DKAQESITGMKVLKT
+198 
-213 FGQEQ
+213 Q

>member
-1 MSIFR
+1 MKK
-6 KLSWF
+6 KL
-11 FKEEKKHYLLGV
+11 
-23 FALVVVAIVQL
+23 VAIALAGTILATSIVTPFTAQ
-34 VPPKV
+34 
-39 IGIIIDKIA
+39 
-48 ADEINLQEIFAW
+48 ADEILTKIQQQETKISELDSKQSTAEE
-60 IGLLLLAAIAQYVFR
+60 
-75 FIWRTNIWGSAA
+75 N
-87 RLERS
+87 
-92 LRRQLF
+92 
-98 HHFTQMDH
+98 
-106 LFYQKYRTGDLMAH
+106 
-120 ATNDLSAIQNVAGAG
+120 LSAITAE
-135 ILTFA
+135 
-140 DSMITGGMTLIA
+140 
-152 MMIFVD
+152 VD
-158 WRLTLI
+158 AAEKRAET
-164 ALIPLPLLAVAS
+164 LLANRVKTQDEIVA
-176 RVLGSKLHDAFRDS
+176 L
-190 QEAFSSIN
+190 
-198 DKAQESITGMKVLKT
+198 
-213 FGQEQ
+213 Q

-281 VEQQIADQKAVED
+281 VEQQVADQKAVED
-294 KKSKT
+294 KKNKT
-299 EENLSKINAMA
+299 EDNLNEINAMA

-320 QVKKIEQESAIA
+320 QVKRIEQESAVA

-343 DRQMFLAQKEEA
+343 DREMFLAQKEEA

-361 EAAAIAAAEAA
+361 EAASIAAAEAA

-395 DIASSTVASSESA
+395 DIASSTVASSEAA

>member
-1 MSIFR
+1 MKK
-6 KLSWF
+6 KL
-11 FKEEKKHYLLGV
+11 
-23 FALVVVAIVQL
+23 VAIALAGTILATSIVTPFTAQ
-34 VPPKV
+34 
-39 IGIIIDKIA
+39 
-48 ADEINLQEIFAW
+48 ADEILTKIQQQETKISELDSKQSTVEETLSVITAEVDAAEKRAET
-60 IGLLLLAAIAQYVFR
+60 LLANRVKTQDEIA
-75 FIWRTNIWGSAA
+75 
-87 RLERS
+87 
-92 LRRQLF
+92 
-98 HHFTQMDH
+98 
-106 LFYQKYRTGDLMAH
+106 
-120 ATNDLSAIQNVAGAG
+120 
-135 ILTFA
+135 
-140 DSMITGGMTLIA
+140 
-152 MMIFVD
+152 
-158 WRLTLI
+158 
-164 ALIPLPLLAVAS
+164 AL
-176 RVLGSKLHDAFRDS
+176 
-190 QEAFSSIN
+190 
-198 DKAQESITGMKVLKT
+198 
-213 FGQEQ
+213 Q

-414 AAAPVVESA
+414 AAAPVV
-423 PVVSAPAA
+423 SAPAA

-517 QAGDLIFWGSRG
+517 QVGDLIFWGSRG

>member
-1 MSIFR
+1 MKK
-6 KLSWF
+6 KL
-11 FKEEKKHYLLGV
+11 
-23 FALVVVAIVQL
+23 VAIALAGTILATSIVTPFTAQ
-34 VPPKV
+34 
-39 IGIIIDKIA
+39 
-48 ADEINLQEIFAW
+48 ADEILTKIQQQETKISELDSKQSTAEE
-60 IGLLLLAAIAQYVFR
+60 
-75 FIWRTNIWGSAA
+75 N
-87 RLERS
+87 
-92 LRRQLF
+92 
-98 HHFTQMDH
+98 
-106 LFYQKYRTGDLMAH
+106 
-120 ATNDLSAIQNVAGAG
+120 LSAITAE
-135 ILTFA
+135 
-140 DSMITGGMTLIA
+140 
-152 MMIFVD
+152 VD
-158 WRLTLI
+158 AAEKRAET
-164 ALIPLPLLAVAS
+164 LLANRVKTQDEIVA
-176 RVLGSKLHDAFRDS
+176 L
-190 QEAFSSIN
+190 QE
-198 DKAQESITGMKVLKT
+198 E
-213 FGQEQ
+213 
-218 EDIAELQVVIAQR
+218 IAELQVVIAQR

>member
-1 MSIFR
+1 MKK
-6 KLSWF
+6 KL
-11 FKEEKKHYLLGV
+11 
-23 FALVVVAIVQL
+23 VAIALAGTILATSIVTPFTAQ
-34 VPPKV
+34 
-39 IGIIIDKIA
+39 
-48 ADEINLQEIFAW
+48 ADEILTKIQQQETKISELDSKQSTVEETLSVITAEVDAAEKRAET
-60 IGLLLLAAIAQYVFR
+60 LLANRVKTQDEIA
-75 FIWRTNIWGSAA
+75 
-87 RLERS
+87 
-92 LRRQLF
+92 
-98 HHFTQMDH
+98 
-106 LFYQKYRTGDLMAH
+106 
-120 ATNDLSAIQNVAGAG
+120 
-135 ILTFA
+135 
-140 DSMITGGMTLIA
+140 TL
-152 MMIFVD
+152 
-158 WRLTLI
+158 
-164 ALIPLPLLAVAS
+164 
-176 RVLGSKLHDAFRDS
+176 
-190 QEAFSSIN
+190 
-198 DKAQESITGMKVLKT
+198 
-213 FGQEQ
+213 Q

-372 AATVAATVAQASS
+372 AATVAATVAQASA